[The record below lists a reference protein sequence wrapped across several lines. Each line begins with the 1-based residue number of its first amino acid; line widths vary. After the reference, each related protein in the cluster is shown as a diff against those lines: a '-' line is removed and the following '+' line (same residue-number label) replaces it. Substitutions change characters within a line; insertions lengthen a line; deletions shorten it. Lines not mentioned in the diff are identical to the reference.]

1 MKKRGDV
8 TAVAETNAQPCR
20 ALESLRADILA
31 GVFGAPGERFMTT
44 RELAEVRRVS
54 PVTAQHML
62 CALREERLVA
72 LRGKRYYLS
81 HGLVGADT
89 PLGRQSTRG
98 HLIGLHVTTIDTPF
112 FSALT
117 HAAQKSADAL
127 GYRLLTAESGYD
139 SAREREILEAFE
151 DVGAAG
157 ILTCPGLTEDCP
169 ALYERY
175 RLPHVFL
182 GRKPPGVTGEAVL
195 AHNAHGAARVAEHF
209 IREGYRAFGYVGLA
223 MDGGQDTR
231 LSGYADALNRA
242 GYALNE
248 SHILRIDVHAP
259 EPDAAWDAFVQR
271 LPRPAAVFCFH
282 DLLAVNLLRSCRRLN
297 VSVPRALAVAGFDNL
312 PAAQLT
318 EPPLTTVSYDV
329 TAMAETAVR
338 LLIAQIE
345 SGGVRDAAYHLEPV
359 LIVRGS
365 TSAAPAVCFRELHAR
380 DMLYRLGE

>member
-127 GYRLLTAESGYD
+127 GYRLLTA
-139 SAREREILEAFE
+139 
-151 DVGAAG
+151 
-157 ILTCPGLTEDCP
+157 
-169 ALYERY
+169 
-175 RLPHVFL
+175 
-182 GRKPPGVTGEAVL
+182 
-195 AHNAHGAARVAEHF
+195 
-209 IREGYRAFGYVGLA
+209 
-223 MDGGQDTR
+223 
-231 LSGYADALNRA
+231 
-242 GYALNE
+242 
-248 SHILRIDVHAP
+248 
-259 EPDAAWDAFVQR
+259 
-271 LPRPAAVFCFH
+271 
-282 DLLAVNLLRSCRRLN
+282 
-297 VSVPRALAVAGFDNL
+297 
-312 PAAQLT
+312 
-318 EPPLTTVSYDV
+318 
-329 TAMAETAVR
+329 
-338 LLIAQIE
+338 
-345 SGGVRDAAYHLEPV
+345 
-359 LIVRGS
+359 
-365 TSAAPAVCFRELHAR
+365 
-380 DMLYRLGE
+380 